1 MNSIEINIKNQDSP
15 YMGLKPYEEEHA
27 YKFKGRVKESNE
39 VYQKIVQNDYVVCY
53 AESGEGKTSLLNAG
67 VMPLLRQN
75 EYFPVP
81 IRFTDDDYKNEDID
95 FDEFVLRL
103 INEEIRRKNRELGD
117 NAIMDFQLIDG
128 VLSEADDS
136 PTEIVKKLDEEL
148 ESKYAWWL
156 LHTHELRVLSIT
168 LIPILVFDQ
177 FEEYFDRV
185 ESPLWTNRFFSW
197 LQTLSSDVCPEHIEL
212 VINKH
217 LGAEVSL
224 DMILPKR
231 FKALFSLRSDSIGE
245 LDYWCMQRFFIPS
258 LKNNRYCLKPM
269 TYLGAQKVIGL
280 EPSFS
285 GIASDILKALV
296 DFNSNNSE
304 KLIAEDLPVIP
315 ALLLSVICESL
326 NKSSSHEIA
335 RTIGNIKSGDDT
347 KNAITEILADF
358 YEEILSMCHVS
369 GEVRNVIESALVDE
383 KGKRVRIKSTQ
394 RNLEEINFD
403 RHYKEILCKN
413 RIIKKSKIN
422 SDDYVELV
430 HDSLCPV
437 IMRHRERLK
446 KEEEQRILAEQAM
459 IAQRRRSW
467 TNISLGVLTSILA
480 CLLVMALYKLYYGND
495 NVIATGKYNVY
506 INTIENDD
514 VAGLWWKG
522 KIEVIGRRAELNDTI
537 LFNQIVYRTPQDTV
551 YSFEVDSTG
560 FKQLDFHIS
569 YPDFPQFRDTI
580 ISRYPSELG
589 KDPNV
594 KIPIK
599 LVMPHYTDYGGQLIV
614 KDGNRPYYI
623 QDAIVVLN
631 NKVAHSDSVGK
642 FIFHFLNDVPADEK
656 MIIIKKGFS
665 TEPLE
670 PSLTSE
676 ERIYELT
683 LIDSLNTFRD
693 SCAVLDSLTRNGIM
707 KWQISF
713 NTEITMTNS
722 KEPANLILYG
732 NVVPMRGRFNLVA
745 GYYYIRK
752 QRSNFGLKAFYMLNG
767 KIQKET
773 KTDDNGRNYN
783 EIELEGLNWINNKQ
797 TLSGKCYGR
806 HHWVGTLSAPFGQI
820 AESTNK

>member
-27 YKFKGRVKESNE
+27 YKFKGRVRESNE

-75 EYFPVP
+75 EYLPVP

-95 FDEFVLRL
+95 FDKFVLRL
-103 INEEIRRKNRELGD
+103 INEEIKRKNRELGD

-136 PTEIVKKLDEEL
+136 PAEIVRKLDEEL

-168 LIPILVFDQ
+168 LIPVLVFDQ

-185 ESPLWTNRFFSW
+185 ESPLWTNRFFGW

-269 TYLGAQKVIGL
+269 TYQGAEKVIGL

-285 GIASDILKALV
+285 GMASDILKAMV

-326 NKSSSHEIA
+326 NRSSSHDIA

-347 KNAITEILADF
+347 KNTITEILADF
-358 YEEILSMCHVS
+358 YEEILSKCHVS

-403 RHYKEILCKN
+403 KHYKEILCKN

-422 SDDYVELV
+422 CDDYVELV

-437 IMRHRERLK
+437 IMRHREKLK
-446 KEEEQRILAEQAM
+446 KEEEQRLMEEQAKL
-459 IAQRRRSW
+459 AQRRRSR
-467 TNISLGVLTSILA
+467 TNMSLGVLASILG
-480 CLLVMALYKLYYGND
+480 CLLVVALYKLYCGND
-495 NVIATGKYNVY
+495 NVVATGKYNVY

-514 VAGLWWKG
+514 VASLWWKG
-522 KIEVIGRRAELNDTI
+522 KITVIGSRAELEDTL
-537 LFNQIVYRTPQDTV
+537 LFNEEINKTQKDSV

-560 FKQLDFHIS
+560 FRKLVFHIS
-569 YPDFPQFRDTI
+569 YADFPQFLDTT
-580 ISRYPSELG
+580 ISRSPSELG

-599 LVMPHYTDYGGQLIV
+599 LVMPHYTDYGGQLV
-614 KDGNRPYYI
+614 VRDGKKQFYI

-631 NKVAHSDSVGK
+631 NKVTHSDSVGK
-642 FIFHFLNDVPADEK
+642 FVFHFLEDIPMDEK

-670 PSLTSE
+670 PSLTLE
-676 ERIYELT
+676 EKEYELV
-683 LIDSLNTFRD
+683 LIDSLNTFKD
-693 SCAVLDSLTRNGIM
+693 SCAVLDSLTRNEAI
-707 KWQISF
+707 KWQISI
-713 NTEITMTNS
+713 NTDIAMNNS
-722 KEPANLILYG
+722 KEPDKLILYG
-732 NVVPMRGRFNLVA
+732 NVVPMRGKFNLVT

-752 QRSNFGLKAFYMLNG
+752 ERSKYGLRAFYLFNG
-767 KIQKET
+767 KIQKGT

-797 TLSGKCYGR
+797 TLSGKCYDK
-806 HHWVGTLSAPFGQI
+806 HHWVGTISAPFGQI